1 MKGRNGFKRYM
12 KYCRQCSKPGN
23 MTIFYAKTKNSN
35 MCDDCKALNK
45 ANREIKPYVRNV
57 KRLTELFNSI

>member
-45 ANREIKPYVRNV
+45 ANREIKPY
-57 KRLTELFNSI
+57 T